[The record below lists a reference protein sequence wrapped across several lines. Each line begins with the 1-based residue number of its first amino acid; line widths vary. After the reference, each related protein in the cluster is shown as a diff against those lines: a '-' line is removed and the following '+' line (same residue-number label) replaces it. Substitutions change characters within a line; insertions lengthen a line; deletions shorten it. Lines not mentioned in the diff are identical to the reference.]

1 MVSVWV
7 LAVMV
12 CCAVVCAGFGATCCW
27 SLAEMERDDRRETGF
42 VELTVGVMVTVSAMQ
57 TILGGFVLC
66 DVMLRLPT

>member
-12 CCAVVCAGFGATCCW
+12 CGAVVCAGFGAFSFW
-27 SLAEMERDDRRETGF
+27 RLAELERDVRRETGF
-42 VELTVGVMVTVSAMQ
+42 VELMVGIMVTVSAVQM
-57 TILGGFVLC
+57 IVGGFALC